1 MRSAQGREPVS
12 VLDRIIAILEI
23 VRESHGST
31 TITQL
36 ALATG
41 IPKSTVSRLVGDLVR
56 QRYLTRT
63 EDGVAIGLRL
73 FELGARASTPRRLSV
88 AALPVLAELFNATGE
103 HLNVAVQEG
112 QRHALGDLGARP
124 AAARAVTRRGSGAF
138 GDDRARQGRPGVH
151 GRRVRPARRHDRPR
165 PRTGVT
171 CSSGSSP
178 ACAPTSVA
186 IDRCETFPGVIGVA
200 SPILSPER
208 LPGRRDLRRGAGD
221 RHGSEPDGAARAAR
235 RARAHAPAGAAGG
248 LTDARAAAER
258 RGRRPRPHD
267 RDPRGLRRG
276 RPRSPHLR
284 ARAARR
290 PAEVHGL
297 APRLDARAPALPRAR
312 RDADPSR
319 AAAVRARSARRAA
332 ARAQGSPRCR

>member
-1 MRSAQGREPVS
+1 MS
-12 VLDRIIAILEI
+12 VLDRIIAILEV

-63 EDGVAIGLRL
+63 DGGVAIGLRL

-112 QRHALGDLGARP
+112 RDMLSVISVRGRLRPAPSRAGVRVPSVDDGPRQGRAGVHRGRVRAARHHDGARP
-124 AAARAVTRRGSGAF
+124 RR
-138 GDDRARQGRPGVH
+138 PPH
-151 GRRVRPARRHDRPR
+151 
-165 PRTGVT
+165 

-178 ACAPTSVA
+178 ACAARAVA

-208 LPGRRDLRRGAGD
+208 CPVAAISVAGRRPTWTRTGWRRSCGTP
-221 RHGSEPDGAARAAR
+221 RWRSR
-235 RARAHAPAGAAGG
+235 
-248 LTDARAAAER
+248 TDWRCRWPERMRAAAE
-258 RGRRPRPHD
+258 PT
-267 RDPRGLRRG
+267 
-276 RPRSPHLR
+276 
-284 ARAARR
+284 
-290 PAEVHGL
+290 
-297 APRLDARAPALPRAR
+297 
-312 RDADPSR
+312 
-319 AAAVRARSARRAA
+319 RSASSTA
-332 ARAQGSPRCR
+332 